1 MEWKQA
7 VLTVLQGASEPM
19 HYTDIA
25 EEVARRGLR
34 EPGELGATPA
44 NTIAT
49 TIGNSFRQ
57 EGDNSPFVRVSPGYY
72 ALRSAPIATP
82 TPEESEESS
91 ASTRFGIINALGMFW
106 LRSNVMWK
114 KAEPVL
120 LGKQQQDS
128 NPVDFSKQ
136 IGVYF
141 LHDNQG
147 VVYVGRAIDQPI
159 GKRLQQHTVDRLNGR
174 WDRFSWFG
182 IYPVESNGNLRTSVD
197 LSQIGIDTVVSTLE
211 AVLIEGLEPRQNR
224 RRGDDFNAIEFLQ
237 VEDPAIEQG
246 RRQALLAGL
255 AAQLG
260 VTI

>member
-7 VLTVLQGASEPM
+7 ISTVLQDASEPM

-34 EPGELGATPA
+34 EPGDLGATPA
-44 NTIAT
+44 NTVAAA
-49 TIGNSFRQ
+49 IGYSIRSD
-57 EGDNSPFVRVSPGYY
+57 GDRSPFVRVSSGYY
-72 ALRSAPIATP
+72 ALKSSQGVVAS
-82 TPEESEESS
+82 PEESENGPV
-91 ASTRFGIINALGMFW
+91 STRFGIINALGMFW
-106 LRSNVMWK
+106 MRSKVLW
-114 KAEPVL
+114 KAEPAL
-120 LGKQQQDS
+120 LGKQQQDA
-128 NPVDFSKQ
+128 NPVDFAKQ

-182 IYPVESNGNLRTSVD
+182 IYPVESNGSLRTSVD
-197 LSQIGIDTVVSTLE
+197 LSQISVDTVVSTLE

-224 RRGDDFNAIEFLQ
+224 RRGDDFQAIEFLQ
-237 VEDPAIEQG
+237 IEDPGIEQG

-255 AAQLG
+255 AAQLN
-260 VTI
+260 VTL